1 MNWNQYPR
9 PALQRDSFLCLN
21 GLWDFAVCP
30 EGMSP
35 EYDKTIQVPFCPES
49 KLSGIAAV
57 FSEENVR
64 WYRTRFTLPEEFV
77 KSRTLLHFGAVDQ
90 IAKVYLNGRSVGEH
104 EGGYLPFALD
114 VTEALR
120 KDNVLTVEVRDYLDR
135 KVLPYGKQKY
145 NRGGMWYTPV
155 SGIWQ
160 TVWLESV
167 PETYIEDIQVKNGA
181 DWVEI
186 TVRGANEGTVTVEG
200 MEPVALQ
207 QGACR
212 ITFSNPRNWSPEDP
226 YLYYFTVR
234 AGEDRVRSYFALRTV
249 DIREVDGY
257 PRICL
262 NGSPYFFHGLLDQG
276 YWQDGIYTPESPD
289 AFEKDILFAKK
300 LGFNMLRKHIKIEP
314 QLFYYACD
322 RLGMVVFQ
330 DMVNN
335 GTYSFVRDTVLPTV
349 GVCYLPDRWLHRNK
363 KSRVAFEKAMEET
376 VEGLRRHPCICYWTV
391 FNEGWGQFEGSRMY
405 RRLKALDDSRVID
418 TASGWF
424 CGVASDVDSRHVY
437 FRKVRLKAGRKP
449 LVLSEFGGYSYKVEG
464 HVFNG
469 EKAYG
474 YGKCATRADFVAA
487 LHKVYVEEVAPLV
500 PKGLCAAVYTQ
511 LSDVEDEINGL
522 ITYDRQVE
530 KVRSEEFLEI
540 SRGLCDRESL
550 A

>member
-1 MNWNQYPR
+1 MSWNQYPR
-9 PALQRDSFLCLN
+9 PLLQRDSYYSLN
-21 GLWDFAVCP
+21 GTWDFAAG
-30 EGMSP
+30 E
-35 EYDKTIQVPFCPES
+35 ENYNQQIQVPSCVEDRGQV
-49 KLSGIAAV
+49 L
-57 FSEENVR
+57 
-64 WYRTRFTLPEEFV
+64 WYRKHFTLPKDFLQ
-77 KSRTLLHFGAVDQ
+77 SRTLLHFGAVDQ
-90 IAKVYLNGRSVGEH
+90 IARVYLNGQPVGTH
-104 EGGYLPFALD
+104 EGGYLPFTLD
-114 VTEALR
+114 VTAALQE
-120 KDNVLTVEVRDYLDR
+120 DNVLTVEVRDHLQD
-135 KVLPYGKQKY
+135 KILPYGKQKY
-145 NRGGMWYTPV
+145 KRGGMWYTPV

-167 PETYIEDIQVKNGA
+167 PENYIEAIQVRNGL

-186 TVRGANEGTVTVEG
+186 TVRGVSAGAVTIEG
-200 MEPVALQ
+200 MEPAALEN
-207 QGACR
+207 GVCR
-212 ITFSNPRNWSPEDP
+212 INIVNPHLWSPEDP
-226 YLYYFTVR
+226 YLYHFTIR
-234 AGEDRVRSYFALRTV
+234 AGDDQVRSYFALRTV

-262 NGSPYFFHGLLDQG
+262 NGKPYFFHGLLDQG
-276 YWQDGIYTPESPD
+276 YWQEGIYTPESPD
-289 AFEKDILFAKK
+289 AFEKDILFAKG

-322 RLGMVVFQ
+322 RLGMIVFQ

-335 GTYSFVRDTVLPTV
+335 GSYSFLRDTALPTV
-349 GVCYLPDRWLHRNK
+349 GVQYLPDRWLHRNK
-363 KSRVAFEKAMEET
+363 ARRTAFVQAMEAT
-376 VEGLRRHPCICYWTV
+376 VEALRNHPCICYWTI

-405 RRLKALDDSRVID
+405 GRLKALDDSRVID

-424 CGVASDVDSRHVY
+424 SGVTSDVDSRHVY

-464 HVFNG
+464 HVFNP

-474 YGKCATRADFVAA
+474 YGKCATRTDFVAA
-487 LHKVYVEEVAPLV
+487 LRKVYVEEVAPLV

-530 KVRSEEFLEI
+530 KVKPEEFFEI